1 MKIVDQI
8 HPSFDDLRP
17 LLAEHSPDEYY
28 KYIFQFTMDQFRER
42 VDMVGITDAD
52 HVLDAGCGYG
62 QWSVALAEV
71 NRRVSACDRDPG
83 MLRIAEAIA
92 RRCGVSDRIDL
103 RSHDLNSPLPYD
115 DASFDAVWCWG
126 VIMFVDRDLTLREFN
141 RVLRPGGRLLLGAV
155 NSTGR
160 WAYKLVSAANPL
172 RYDKMVVDMSLR
184 ALREGRRFDAFPSL
198 LTTRMAPDFLKHY
211 GFEVLAAAVDGHI
224 DARGKGRRL
233 SMFPPRY
240 LGIENNI
247 EVLGR
252 KSGAAARAA

>member
-1 MKIVDQI
+1 
-8 HPSFDDLRP
+8 L
-17 LLAEHSPDEYY
+17 
-28 KYIFQFTMDQFRER
+28 
-42 VDMVGITDAD
+42 
-52 HVLDAGCGYG
+52 
-62 QWSVALAEV
+62 
-71 NRRVSACDRDPG
+71 
-83 MLRIAEAIA
+83 
-92 RRCGVSDRIDL
+92 
-103 RSHDLNSPLPYD
+103 HDLNAPLPYA

-160 WAYKLVSAANPL
+160 WAYKLVASANPL
-172 RYDKMVVDMSLR
+172 RYDKMVVKMSLR

-211 GFEVLAAAVDGHI
+211 GFEVLAAGIDGHI
-224 DARGKGRRL
+224 DIRGGRRRL

-247 EVLGR
+247 EVLVR
-252 KSGAAARAA
+252 KSGPAARAA

>member
-1 MKIVDQI
+1 MKIIDQI
-8 HPSFDDLRP
+8 HSSYDDLRP
-17 LLAEHSPDEYY
+17 LLIEHSPDEYY
-28 KYIFQFTMDQFRER
+28 KYILQFTSDQFRQR
-42 VDMVGITDAD
+42 VDMVGFRDAD

-62 QWSVALAEV
+62 QWSVALAEA

-83 MLRIAEAIA
+83 MLKIAGAMA
-92 RRCGVSDRIDL
+92 RRGGVADRTDL
-103 RSHDLNSPLPYD
+103 RSHDLNAPLPYA

-126 VIMFVDRDLTLREFN
+126 VIMFVDRDLALREFN

-172 RYDKMVVDMSLR
+172 RYDRIVVSMSLR

-198 LTTRMAPDFLKHY
+198 LTTRMAPGFLKHY
-211 GFEVLAAAVDGHI
+211 GFEVLAAGIDGCI
-224 DARGKGRRL
+224 DTSGKGRRL

-247 EVLGR
+247 EVLAR
-252 KSGAAARAA
+252 KSEPAPRAA

>member
-8 HPSFDDLRP
+8 HPSYDDLRP
-17 LLAEHSPDEYY
+17 LLVEHSPDEYY
-28 KYIFQFTMDQFRER
+28 KYIFQFSMDQFHQR
-42 VDMVGITDAD
+42 VDMVGFTDAD

-62 QWSVALAEV
+62 QWSVALAEA

-83 MLRIAEAIA
+83 MLRIAAA
-92 RRCGVSDRIDL
+92 VAQRGGVADRIDL
-103 RSHDLNSPLPYD
+103 RSHDLNSPLPYA

-126 VIMFVDRDLTLREFN
+126 VIMFVDRDLALREFN

-160 WAYKLVSAANPL
+160 WARKLVAAANPL
-172 RYDKMVVDMSLR
+172 RCDKMVVNMSLR
-184 ALREGRRFDAFPSL
+184 ALRRGRRFDAFPSL
-198 LTTRMAPDFLKHY
+198 LTRRMAPGFLKHY
-211 GFEVLAAAVDGHI
+211 GFEVLAVGVDGHI
-224 DARGKGRRL
+224 DTRGRGRRL

-247 EVLGR
+247 EVLAR
-252 KSGAAARAA
+252 KSEPTARAE

>member
-1 MKIVDQI
+1 MKIIDQI
-8 HPSFDDLRP
+8 HPSYDDLRP
-17 LLAEHSPDEYY
+17 LLIEHSPDEYY
-28 KYIFQFTMDQFRER
+28 KYILQFTSDQFRQR
-42 VDMVGITDAD
+42 VDMVGFKDAD

-62 QWSVALAEV
+62 QWSVALAEA

-83 MLRIAEAIA
+83 MLQIAAA
-92 RRCGVSDRIDL
+92 MVRRGGVADRIDL
-103 RSHDLNSPLPYD
+103 RLHDLNAPLPYA

-160 WAYKLVSAANPL
+160 WAYKLVAAANPL
-172 RYDKMVVDMSLR
+172 RYDKMVVKMSLR

-198 LTTRMAPDFLKHY
+198 LTMRMAPDFLKHY
-211 GFEVLAAAVDGHI
+211 GFEVLAAGIDGHI
-224 DARGKGRRL
+224 DIRGGRRRL

-247 EVLGR
+247 EVLVR
-252 KSGAAARAA
+252 KSGPAARAA